1 MGHKKLV
8 RRLFMTDFI
17 KSNYIIE
24 EKVMI
29 QEIPALIFRQKEVE
43 KPIPTVIFYHGWS
56 SNKELQRLRGF
67 ILAAVGYQVVI
78 PDAIYHG
85 ERKVL
90 PEYSHDATIEFFWDV
105 VFKNIE
111 EYSIMADELADKY
124 NADPKR
130 IAVMGN
136 SMGGF
141 TSAGIFA
148 HNKDVKALVVFNGCC
163 GWEHFNKKQEITVT
177 EKLETVEKKVKELD
191 PMNHLNA
198 LTDRPILLLH
208 GDGDTLVPI
217 DSQRIFYN
225 ELSTKYNKK
234 ERINLIEYPGLN
246 HVVTTNMME
255 ETINWLGK
263 YL

>member
-1 MGHKKLV
+1 
-8 RRLFMTDFI
+8 MTDFI

-29 QEIPALIFRQKEVE
+29 GEIPAIIFR
-43 KPIPTVIFYHGWS
+43 PIDIVKTTPTVVFYHGWS
-56 SNKELQRLRGF
+56 SSKELQRLRGF
-67 ILAAVGYQVVI
+67 ILASVGYQVVI

-85 ERKVL
+85 ERNAL
-90 PEYSHDATIEFFWDV
+90 PEYSPEATLEYFWDV

-111 EYSIMADELADKY
+111 EYSIIERELVEKY
-124 NADPKR
+124 NADPNR

-141 TSAGIFA
+141 TTGGIFA
-148 HNKDVKALVVFNGCC
+148 NNKCIKALVVFNGCC
-163 GWEHFNKKQEITVT
+163 GWENFNQKFDVTIT
-177 EKLETVEKKVKELD
+177 EKLEAVEKKVKELD
-191 PMNHLNA
+191 PMNHLNS

-208 GDGDTLVPI
+208 GDGDVVVPI

-225 ELSTKYNKK
+225 KLSPMYNNK
-234 ERINLIEYPGLN
+234 EKVSLIEYPKLN

>member
-1 MGHKKLV
+1 
-8 RRLFMTDFI
+8 MTNFI

-29 QEIPALIFRQKEVE
+29 QEIPAIIFRPIKVD

-67 ILAAVGYQVVI
+67 ILASVGYQVVI
-78 PDAIYHG
+78 PDAINHG
-85 ERKVL
+85 ERNAL
-90 PEYSHDATIEFFWDV
+90 TDYGPEEAIEYFWDV

-111 EYSIMADELADKY
+111 EYSIIERELTGKY
-124 NADPKR
+124 NADSKR

-141 TSAGIFA
+141 TSGGIFA

-163 GWEHFNKKQEITVT
+163 GWENFNETQEITIT
-177 EKLETVEKKVKELD
+177 EKLEVVEKKVEELD

-198 LTDRPILLLH
+198 LIDRPILLLH
-208 GDGDTLVPI
+208 GDSDVVVPI

-225 ELSTKYNKK
+225 KLSPMYNNK
-234 ERINLIEYPGLN
+234 ERISFIEYPRLN
-246 HVVTTNMME
+246 HVVSTNMME

>member
-1 MGHKKLV
+1 
-8 RRLFMTDFI
+8 MTDFI
-17 KSNYIIE
+17 KSNYIVE

-29 QEIPALIFRQKEVE
+29 QEIPALIFRPIEVE
-43 KPIPTVIFYHGWS
+43 KPTPTVIFYHGWS

-67 ILAAVGYQVVI
+67 ILASVGYQVVI

-85 ERKVL
+85 ERNAL
-90 PEYSHDATIEFFWDV
+90 PEYSPEATIEYFWDV

-111 EYSIMADELADKY
+111 EYSIIECELTEKY
-124 NADPKR
+124 NADSKR

-141 TSAGIFA
+141 TSGGIFA
-148 HNKDVKALVVFNGCC
+148 YNKDVKALVVFNGCC
-163 GWEHFNKKQEITVT
+163 GWENFNETQEVTIT
-177 EKLETVEKKVKELD
+177 EKLEAVEKKVKELD

-198 LTDRPILLLH
+198 LIDRPILLLH
-208 GDGDTLVPI
+208 GESDAVVPI

-225 ELSTKYNKK
+225 KLSPMYNNK
-234 ERINLIEYPGLN
+234 ERINFIEYPGLN